1 MKYAK
6 MVEKAKKAL
15 AKGKPLKLSTDKGIS
30 IDELRNFSR
39 DLGVDDVI
47 ISVKKEKFVLCFIK
61 KESEDKDETVVL
73 REDIG
78 VGTGID
84 LTESKELLQEIEAD
98 AIDDEGTRLIENDLF
113 KNIPSE
119 QETLEKPFKKHKKR
133 KGKR

>member
-47 ISVKKEKFVLCFIK
+47 LSVKKEKFVLCFIK
-61 KESEDKDETVVL
+61 KEPEDKDETVVL

-113 KNIPSE
+113 ENIPSE
-119 QETLEKPFKKHKKR
+119 QEALEEPFKKHKKR

>member
-6 MVEKAKKAL
+6 MVKKAKEAL

-84 LTESKELLQEIEAD
+84 LTQSKNLLQEIEENEFD
-98 AIDDEGTRLIENDLF
+98 KGTRMVDENLF
-113 KNIPSE
+113 ENPPSE
-119 QETLEKPFKKHKKR
+119 QEALEEPVKKHKKR